1 MVKGEDMLKKLL
13 VVLSIIFIIGLISIL
28 IINNNKQSQETPK
41 LLTELQDNGIVNGK
55 REFIFSLENVG
66 KDEAELQFLTWLEY
80 NYSLEYLTDQDV
92 VSLGGTTEHI
102 DLKEGNNEVRKLLL
116 KPNERIEYR
125 LHLSGYPK
133 GEYKITLFPAV
144 ERYDLGLQRMEFV
157 IE

>member
-1 MVKGEDMLKKLL
+1 MKKLL

-28 IINNNKQSQETPK
+28 IINNNKQTQESPK
-41 LLTELQDNGIVNGK
+41 ILTELQDNGIVDGK

-66 KDEAELQFLTWLEY
+66 KNEAELQFLTWLEY
-80 NYSLEYLTDQDV
+80 NYSLDYLTDQDV
-92 VSLGGTTEHI
+92 VSLDGTTEHI
-102 DLKEGNNEVRKLLL
+102 DLNEGNDEARKLLL

-133 GEYKITLFPAV
+133 GKYEITLSPAV
-144 ERYDLGLQRMEFV
+144 ESYDIGLQRMEFV